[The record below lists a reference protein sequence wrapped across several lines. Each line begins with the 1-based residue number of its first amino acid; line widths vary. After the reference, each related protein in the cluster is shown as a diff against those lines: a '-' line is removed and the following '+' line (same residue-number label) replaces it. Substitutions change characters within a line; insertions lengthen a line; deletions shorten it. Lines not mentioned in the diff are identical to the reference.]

1 MATAKQD
8 ATNQG
13 YLTMKQEITPDVQWN
28 LLLQRLIEVNGKEEL
43 KDNVA
48 YVGEE
53 NGVNFLVGVGCKV
66 VLESTKSANME
77 YLG

>member
-1 MATAKQD
+1 M
-8 ATNQG
+8 
-13 YLTMKQEITPDVQWN
+13 
-28 LLLQRLIEVNGKEEL
+28 NGKEEL